1 MKPPE
6 LVTATQAE
14 LDQILALTK
23 PTLPAKQYQL
33 LVGVLGTFV
42 YVMRALQNAKTSVKR
57 FRQML
62 FGARTESKRR
72 LFEDLGVSAT
82 EEAPLVGA
90 ATPAPGDNAG
100 APAQPVQPAHSGH
113 GRNGAQAFSRLP
125 GGGGRPAQSEIGR
138 PMPQMQRR

>member
-14 LDQILALTK
+14 LDEILALTK

-62 FGARTESKRR
+62 FGARTESKRNM
-72 LFEDLGVSAT
+72 FEDMGVSAT
-82 EEAPLVGA
+82 DEAPLVGA
-90 ATPAPGDNAG
+90 ATPAQGDNDG
-100 APAQPVQPAHSGH
+100 APAHPGH
-113 GRNGAQAFSRLP
+113 GRNGALAYRAERVNDFAAPDGINLVC
-125 GGGGRPAQSEIGR
+125 GVDWY
-138 PMPQMQRR
+138 